1 MVTESIPSDAHSEGD
16 HGCVV
21 QIGIQELKEAFREAG
36 EIVSAV
42 VMRDQAGAS
51 RGFGFVN
58 FLTPEGADRA
68 VAEYGSTP
76 PGRDSWL
83 VRALTPPEAIS
94 SAWGHS
100 VWMVGQM

>member
-1 MVTESIPSDAHSEGD
+1 MPNMKVIYA
-16 HGCVV
+16 CVV
-21 QIGIQELKEAFREAG
+21 QVGTQELKEVFKDAG

-58 FLTPEGADRA
+58 FLHPEGADRA
-68 VAEYGSTP
+68 VAEHGSAP
-76 PGRDSWL
+76 PGQGSWL
-83 VRALTPPEAIS
+83 VSAIDPPRAIS

-100 VWMVGQM
+100 VWMKGQM

>member
-1 MVTESIPSDAHSEGD
+1 M
-16 HGCVV
+16 V
-21 QIGIQELKEAFREAG
+21 QIGTQELKEAFRDAG

-58 FLTPEGADRA
+58 FLHPEGADRA
-68 VAEYGSTP
+68 VAAHGSMA
-76 PGRDSWL
+76 PGRGSWL
-83 VRALTPPEAIS
+83 VSALTPPRAIS

-100 VWMVGQM
+100 VWMIGQM

>member
-1 MVTESIPSDAHSEGD
+1 M
-16 HGCVV
+16 V
-21 QIGIQELKEAFREAG
+21 QIGTQELKEAFREAG

-58 FLTPEGADRA
+58 FVHPEGADRA
-68 VAEYGSTP
+68 VAESGGMA
-76 PGRDSWL
+76 PGQGSWL
-83 VRALTPPEAIS
+83 VRALTPPRAIS
-94 SAWGHS
+94 LAWGHS